1 MLLVYMSM
9 TGNVRD
15 FVERVGMDSHELNPS
30 HSPIEVN
37 EDYIVVI
44 PTYVGYVNDD
54 VEEFVE
60 YKDNLKHLV
69 GFASSGNINFDDDYC
84 INGKELSAKYNK
96 PLVFQFE
103 YQGTDEDVIKFRK
116 EVEKIEITRTTKE
129 S

>member
-9 TGNVRD
+9 MGNVRD
-15 FVERVGMDSHELNPS
+15 FVERVDMDSYELNPVNP
-30 HSPIEVN
+30 PIEVN

-44 PTYVGYVNDD
+44 PTYVGYINED

-96 PLVFQFE
+96 PLIFQFE
-103 YQGTDEDVIKFRK
+103 FQGTDEDIIKFRK
-116 EVEKIEITRTTKE
+116 EVEIIEIARATKE